1 MRHRKLTVKLGRTSA
16 HRNALLSGLVCNLIK
31 ERRITTTLEKARAAR
46 RLADKMVTLA
56 KKNSLAARRL
66 AVARLRQKDG
76 VAVLFSI
83 IAPAFQNRHGGYTRL
98 IKAGAR
104 IGDNAEMAVLEWVE
118 ESLLL
123 VKTEKEASGSSEKGT
138 GGEE

>member
-76 VAVLFSI
+76 VAVLFSV
-83 IAPAFQNRHGGYTRL
+83 IAPAFQDRHGGYTRL

-104 IGDNAEMAVLEWVE
+104 VGDNAEMCVLEWVE

-123 VKTEKEASGSSEKGT
+123 AKSEKESSGSSEKGT
-138 GGEE
+138 GGE